1 MASLVVLLRAAARLA
16 AVLAARLF
24 CTFSTLVMRGLDAT
38 APQAAIRAMQ
48 RINDGIRTPLF
59 DFTFFGAL
67 LLPLLLALAA
77 WADGQAV
84 RAAWAGSAFLAS
96 GLGAF
101 AVTVLANVPL
111 NLRLAKEDRDG
122 PGAAEAWRAYSVPWT
137 AWNHVR
143 SLASL
148 VACALLVLALGPT

>member
-1 MASLVVLLRAAARLA
+1 MASLVVLLRAAALLA

-84 RAAWAGSAFLAS
+84 RAAWAGPAFLAY

-111 NLRLAKEDRDG
+111 NLRLAKEDPDG

>member
-1 MASLVVLLRAAARLA
+1 MVVLLHAAALLA
-16 AVLAARLF
+16 AVLAAGLF
-24 CTFSTLVMRGLDAT
+24 CTFSTVVMRGLDAT
-38 APQAAIRAMQ
+38 APQAAMRAMQ
-48 RINDGIRTPLF
+48 RINDGIRTPIF

-77 WADGQAV
+77 WADGQAL
-84 RAAWAGSAFLAS
+84 RAAWAGSAFLAY

-101 AVTVLANVPL
+101 VVTILANVPL
-111 NLRLAKEDRDG
+111 NLRLAKEDPDG
-122 PGAAEAWRAYSVPWT
+122 PSAAETWRSYSAPWT

-148 VACALLVLALGPT
+148 LACALLVLTLLPT